1 MAMQSDVRPGICPA
15 NATTVVLEGRTRLK
29 GGLIQYGTTS
39 TVQFKDGA
47 SNLVVFTAPGVA
59 GVTPL
64 NIPDQ
69 GIICK
74 SNLTV
79 VTSVG
84 ANVTVFYG

>member
-15 NATTVVLEGRTRLK
+15 NATTIVLEGRTRLK
-29 GGLIQYGTTS
+29 GGLIQFGS
-39 TVQFKDGA
+39 TATVTIKDGA
-47 SNLVVFTAPGVA
+47 SNLITFTAPGVA
-59 GVTPL
+59 GVTPI

-79 VTSVG
+79 VTSAG

>member
-15 NATTVVLEGRTRLK
+15 NATTIVYEGRTRLK
-29 GGLIQYGTTS
+29 GGLIQFGTTS
-39 TVQFKDGA
+39 TVTIKDGS

-59 GVTPL
+59 GVSPL

-69 GIICK
+69 GIVCK

-79 VTSVG
+79 TTSVG

>member
-15 NATTVVLEGRTRLK
+15 NATTVVFEGRIRLK
-29 GGLIQYGTTS
+29 GGLFQYGTTS
-39 TVQFKDGA
+39 TVQIRDGA

-69 GIICK
+69 GIICR

>member
-15 NATTVVLEGRTRLK
+15 NATTIVYEGRTRLK
-29 GGLIQYGTTS
+29 GGLIQFGTTS
-39 TVQFKDGA
+39 TVTIKDGS

-59 GVTPL
+59 GVSPL

-69 GIICK
+69 GIVCR

-79 VTSVG
+79 TTSVG

>member
-1 MAMQSDVRPGICPA
+1 MAMQTDVKPGLCPA
-15 NATTVVLEGRTRLK
+15 NATTIVYEGRTRLK

-39 TVQFKDGA
+39 TVQIKDGT

-59 GVTPL
+59 GVSPL

-69 GIICK
+69 GIVCQ

>member
-15 NATTVVLEGRTRLK
+15 NATTIVYEGRTRLK
-29 GGLIQYGTTS
+29 GGLIQFGTTS
-39 TVQFKDGA
+39 TVTIKDGT

-59 GVTPL
+59 GVSPL

-69 GIICK
+69 GIVCQ

>member
-1 MAMQSDVRPGICPA
+1 MAMQSDVRPGTCPQ
-15 NATTVVLEGRTRLK
+15 NATTVVYEGRTRLK
-29 GGLIQYGTTS
+29 GGLIEFGS
-39 TVQFKDGA
+39 VATVTIKDGA
-47 SNLVVFTAPGVA
+47 SNLITFTAPGVA

-69 GIICK
+69 GIICQ

-79 VTSVG
+79 VTSAG

>member
-15 NATTVVLEGRTRLK
+15 NATTVVYEGRTRLK
-29 GGLIQYGTTS
+29 GGLISFSNTA
-39 TVQFKDGA
+39 TVTIKDGS
-47 SNLVVFTAPGVA
+47 SNLITFAAPGVA
-59 GVTPL
+59 GVSPL

-69 GIICK
+69 GIVCQ

>member
-15 NATTVVLEGRTRLK
+15 NATTVVFEGRTRLK

-39 TVQFKDGA
+39 TVQIRDGA

-69 GIICK
+69 GIICR

>member
-39 TVQFKDGA
+39 TVQIKDGA

>member
-15 NATTVVLEGRTRLK
+15 NATTVVFEGRTRLK

-39 TVQFKDGA
+39 TVQIRDGA

>member
-29 GGLIQYGTTS
+29 GGLFQYGTTS
-39 TVQFKDGA
+39 TVQIRDGA

-69 GIICK
+69 GIICR

>member
-39 TVQFKDGA
+39 TVQIRDGA

>member
-29 GGLIQYGTTS
+29 GGLIQYGTTA
-39 TVQFKDGA
+39 TVQIRDGS

-69 GIICK
+69 GIICR

>member
-1 MAMQSDVRPGICPA
+1 MQSDVRPGICPA

-39 TVQFKDGA
+39 TVQIRDGA

-69 GIICK
+69 GIICR

>member
-1 MAMQSDVRPGICPA
+1 MAMQTDVRPGICPA
-15 NATTVVLEGRTRLK
+15 NATTIVYEGRTRLK
-29 GGLIQYGTTS
+29 GGLIS
-39 TVQFKDGA
+39 FSSAATVTIKDGG
-47 SNLVVFTAPGVA
+47 SNLITFSAPGVA
-59 GVTPL
+59 GVSPL

-69 GIICK
+69 GIVCQ

>member
-29 GGLIQYGTTS
+29 GGLIQYGTTA
-39 TVQFKDGA
+39 TVQIRDGS

>member
-1 MAMQSDVRPGICPA
+1 MQSDVRPGICPA

-29 GGLIQYGTTS
+29 GGLIQYGTTA
-39 TVQFKDGA
+39 TVQIRDGS

>member
-39 TVQFKDGA
+39 TVQIKDGA

-69 GIICK
+69 GIICR

-79 VTSVG
+79 ITSVG

>member
-29 GGLIQYGTTS
+29 GGLIQYGTTA
-39 TVQFKDGA
+39 TVQIKDGA

-69 GIICK
+69 GIICR

>member
-15 NATTVVLEGRTRLK
+15 NATTVVFEGRTRLK
-29 GGLIQYGTTS
+29 GGLIQYGTTA
-39 TVQFKDGA
+39 TVQIRDGS

>member
-15 NATTVVLEGRTRLK
+15 NATTVVFEGRTRLK
-29 GGLIQYGTTS
+29 GGLFQYGATS
-39 TVQFKDGA
+39 TVQIRDGA

-69 GIICK
+69 GIICR

>member
-15 NATTVVLEGRTRLK
+15 NATTIVYEGRTRLK
-29 GGLIQYGTTS
+29 GGLIQFGTTS
-39 TVQFKDGA
+39 TVTIKDGS
-47 SNLVVFTAPGVA
+47 SNLVAFTAPGVA
-59 GVTPL
+59 GVSPL

-69 GIICK
+69 GIVCK

-79 VTSVG
+79 ITSVG

>member
-15 NATTVVLEGRTRLK
+15 NATTIVLEGRTRFK
-29 GGLIQYGTTS
+29 GGLIQFSGTA
-39 TVQFKDGA
+39 TVTIKDGA
-47 SNLVVFTAPGVA
+47 SNLITFTAPGVA
-59 GVTPL
+59 GVTPI

-79 VTSVG
+79 VTSAG

>member
-15 NATTVVLEGRTRLK
+15 NATTIVLEGRTRLK
-29 GGLIQYGTTS
+29 GGIIQFSSAATVLI
-39 TVQFKDGA
+39 KDGA
-47 SNLVVFTAPGVA
+47 ANLISFTAPGVA

-69 GIICK
+69 GVLCK
-74 SNLTV
+74 SNITV
-79 VTSVG
+79 ITSVG

>member
-1 MAMQSDVRPGICPA
+1 MSMQTDVRPGICPA
-15 NATTVVLEGRTRLK
+15 NATTTVYEGRTRLK
-29 GGLIQYGTTS
+29 GGLMS
-39 TVQFKDGA
+39 FSSAATVTIKDGA
-47 SNLVVFTAPGVA
+47 ANLIIFTAPGAA
-59 GVTPL
+59 GVSPL

-69 GIICK
+69 GILCQ